1 MRRGGA
7 ESGSWLLGV
16 GMKRRWFVL
25 GAVLWGIFGLFD
37 LLGKDVAL
45 IEVVDADGVRRCL
58 NQPGQVTVIIYS
70 NPAVQERTRGAGKA
84 LDSFQGLA
92 GFRSVVLVDLRG
104 SLADWAAGYTV
115 RRMQRDLDQEA
126 LRVTPAYRK
135 RGNMKN
141 PRGDLSAVADFKGE
155 TCVKL
160 GWVKPRNDLRVL
172 IFDVEGKRH
181 REWTDLKKLEELTQ
195 AVSEMM
201 EE

>member
-1 MRRGGA
+1 
-7 ESGSWLLGV
+7 
-16 GMKRRWFVL
+16 
-25 GAVLWGIFGLFD
+25 
-37 LLGKDVAL
+37 
-45 IEVVDADGVRRCL
+45 
-58 NQPGQVTVIIYS
+58 
-70 NPAVQERTRGAGKA
+70 
-84 LDSFQGLA
+84 
-92 GFRSVVLVDLRG
+92 
-104 SLADWAAGYTV
+104 
-115 RRMQRDLDQEA
+115 
-126 LRVTPAYRK
+126 
-135 RGNMKN
+135 MKN